1 MANLQSEQNF
11 NRGIRYFVSQYWQE
25 NGDPRTNGLP
35 LIREGPW
42 PTLFMIGLYIL
53 FVTRI
58 GPSMMKKREAY
69 QLRIPM
75 LIYNTS
81 MVIINTYFLVE
92 SMYWLN
98 FGRELFNFKLP
109 RLSDPKLHTLE
120 AKQFIWSGYLYWLT
134 KFIDLMDTIFF
145 VLRKKYN
152 QISLL
157 HLYHHSMVPILGWL
171 YIWYLYGVPA
181 ISLFAFLNSSVHV
194 IMYSYYA
201 LAALGPRIQKFLWW
215 KRYITQIQIIQFLI
229 LIIYGV
235 IVFTK
240 SDYPSAPFW
249 IAVSQPPI
257 FFGFFANFYVKS
269 YFKQSKK
276 ID

>member
-92 SMYWLN
+92 SMVN
-98 FGRELFNFKLP
+98 
-109 RLSDPKLHTLE
+109 
-120 AKQFIWSGYLYWLT
+120 
-134 KFIDLMDTIFF
+134 
-145 VLRKKYN
+145 
-152 QISLL
+152 
-157 HLYHHSMVPILGWL
+157 
-171 YIWYLYGVPA
+171 
-181 ISLFAFLNSSVHV
+181 
-194 IMYSYYA
+194 
-201 LAALGPRIQKFLWW
+201 
-215 KRYITQIQIIQFLI
+215 
-229 LIIYGV
+229 
-235 IVFTK
+235 
-240 SDYPSAPFW
+240 
-249 IAVSQPPI
+249 
-257 FFGFFANFYVKS
+257 
-269 YFKQSKK
+269 
-276 ID
+276 